1 MSLKGNS
8 VANTKAQRVPVHRK
22 IDEMVSV
29 RNLYLLCMWVSPN
42 TQHVFI
48 RSAIYRFLSAVT
60 KIYISNG
67 FNSLMK

>member
-1 MSLKGNS
+1 MSVKGI
-8 VANTKAQRVPVHRK
+8 VLPIANPKGCLYIVK

-60 KIYISNG
+60 KIYIFNE